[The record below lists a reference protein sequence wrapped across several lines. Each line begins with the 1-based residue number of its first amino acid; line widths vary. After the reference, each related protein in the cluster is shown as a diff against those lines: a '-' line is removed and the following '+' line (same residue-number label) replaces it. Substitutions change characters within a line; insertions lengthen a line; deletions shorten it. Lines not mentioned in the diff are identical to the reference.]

1 MAKAADELNGDLSA
15 PHTIRPSQRRAPEIR
30 ATGINRP
37 VVLIVD
43 DVADNLLALEGT
55 LRHDDIEI
63 VTALSGR
70 AALDILLERD
80 VAVAII
86 DVQMPEMGGIELAA
100 LMRGVEKTR
109 RVPIVFATAGSREE
123 SRVFKGYESGAVDYL
138 FKPIDPQILQGKVNA
153 FVTLEQQRQ
162 QLQHAARMREM
173 FIGILGH
180 DLRNPLNAILMT
192 AQFIQLRSSDE
203 AITDAIQLVLR
214 GGQRMARLIDQL
226 LDVSRFR
233 IGGGIT
239 LFPQPADLRKLMDQ
253 VLSEFED
260 LRLRFQ
266 VEVCGDTMGTW
277 DTDRVLQVVS
287 NLVGNAIR
295 YSPSGS
301 PIRIRIQGQHEIM
314 VDIQIHNDGMPIP
327 DELRGVLFE
336 PFRGSES
343 GGSKTEG
350 LGLGL
355 YITKEIVL
363 AHGGMVSFESSEE
376 SGTCFIVSIP
386 RHATERESKTGPAA
400 P

>member
-1 MAKAADELNGDLSA
+1 MEKPAPELNRDLSD
-15 PHTIRPSQRRAPEIR
+15 PHTIRASQRRTPGNR
-30 ATGINRP
+30 TTGVNRP

-43 DVADNLLALEGT
+43 DVAENLIALEGT

-70 AALDILLERD
+70 AALDFLLERD

-86 DVQMPEMGGIELAA
+86 DVQMPEMDGFELAA

-138 FKPIDPQILQGKVNA
+138 FKPIDPQILRGKVNA

-180 DLRNPLNAILMT
+180 DLRNPLNAIVMT
-192 AQFIQLRSSDE
+192 AQFIQLQSGDE
-203 AITDAIQLVLR
+203 AIADAIKSLLR

-239 LFPQPADLRKLMDQ
+239 LFPLPADLREITDQ
-253 VLSEFED
+253 VLSEFEN
-260 LRLRFQ
+260 LRKRFQ
-266 VEVCGDTMGTW
+266 VEVCGDSMGTW

-301 PIRIRIQGQHEIM
+301 PIRISIHGQHEDT
-314 VDIQIHNDGMPIP
+314 VEFHIHNDGTPIP
-327 DELRGVLFE
+327 EELQGVLFE
-336 PFRGSES
+336 PFRGSE
-343 GGSKTEG
+343 GGSKSKG

-355 YITKEIVL
+355 YISHEIVL
-363 AHGGMVSFESSEE
+363 AHGGIVSFESSEE

-386 RHATERESKTGPAA
+386 RHATERESKTSPAVT
-400 P
+400 

>member
-1 MAKAADELNGDLSA
+1 MSKADVELNGDLSD
-15 PHTIRPSQRRAPEIR
+15 PHIIRPSQRHAPKIR
-30 ATGINRP
+30 STGVSRP
-37 VVLIVD
+37 LVLIVD
-43 DVADNLLALEGT
+43 DVPENLLALEGT

-86 DVQMPEMGGIELAA
+86 DVQMPEMDGFELAA

-109 RVPIVFATAGSREE
+109 CVPIVFATAGSRAET
-123 SRVFKGYESGAVDYL
+123 RVFKGYESGAVDYL
-138 FKPIDPQILQGKVNA
+138 FKPVDPQILRGKVNV

-173 FIGILGH
+173 FIGVLGH
-180 DLRNPLNAILMT
+180 DLRNPLNAILM
-192 AQFIQLRSSDE
+192 AAELIQLSSSDK
-203 AITDAIQLVLR
+203 AIADTIQLVFR
-214 GGQRMARLIDQL
+214 SGHRMAGLIDQL

-233 IGGGIT
+233 LGGGIT
-239 LFPQPADLRKLMDQ
+239 LFPQPADLRELTDQ

-260 LRLRFQ
+260 LRQRFQ
-266 VEVCGDTMGTW
+266 VEVFGDPMGTW

-295 YSPSGS
+295 YSPPGS
-301 PIRIRIQGQHEIM
+301 PIRIRIQGQHKDT
-314 VDIQIHNDGMPIP
+314 VDFQIHNDGTPIP
-327 DELRGVLFE
+327 EGLQGVLFE
-336 PFRGSES
+336 PFRGSE
-343 GGSKTEG
+343 GGVSKSKG

-376 SGTCFIVSIP
+376 SGTYFIVNIP
-386 RHATERESKTGPAA
+386 RHATGRESHIGVLS
-400 P
+400 